1 MSAPILT
8 RPWQFC
14 VNQLYRGRYSAGFSL
29 LSMCQETLWGI
40 KEILKGGGGPWTSL
54 TGAPVVPTGNWSVS
68 FSSDSTVLGTGT
80 PGDGVDYWTDPT
92 KLIWNG
98 GGGAGRSWIVLRQPG
113 IAPNYELCIHLN
125 VTGNAMQA
133 TFVVSPN
140 ARFGFGGAPAGSN
153 TARPQ
158 ANDELVIANIADW
171 GPSGGI
177 GVSTRAHV
185 LKSGDGAS
193 TRVIFA
199 RNGYTCGLWAF
210 EQPGRY
216 SSGWQNPSVSLMY
229 ATSTEQMSSTLLT
242 SASLCTT
249 AGAGS
254 GRFFGRSLDYPNGV
268 GFQAYLLN
276 PASTPFAP
284 TGQTGPNDMDDETP
298 FWPLDLWSTN
308 AFGARG
314 RAGTLADMWIS
325 LGNFQDGTQAPFDD
339 TRQFL
344 QLSSYVIPWNRSIAR
359 WY

>member
-14 VNQLYRGRYSAGFSL
+14 VNQLFRGRYSAGFSN
-29 LSMCQETLWGI
+29 LSLCQETLWGI
-40 KEILKGGGGPWTSL
+40 KEILKGGGAWTDLAGSP
-54 TGAPVVPTGNWSVS
+54 AAPTGNWTVS
-68 FSSDSTVLGTGT
+68 FSSDSTAPGTGT

-98 GGGAGRSWIVLRQPG
+98 GGGARSWIVLKQPG

-125 VTGNAMQA
+125 VANTMQA

-140 ARFGFGGAPAGSN
+140 ARFGFGGAFAGST

-158 ANDELVIANIADW
+158 ANDELVVANIADY
-171 GPSGGI
+171 GPPGGI
-177 GVSTRAHV
+177 GVSARAHV
-185 LKSGDGAS
+185 LKSADGAS

-210 EQPGRY
+210 ERPGRY
-216 SSGWQNPSVSLMY
+216 SSGWQNPSASLMY
-229 ATSTEQMSSTLLT
+229 ATSTEQMISTQLS

-249 AGAGS
+249 AGAGN
-254 GRFFGRSLDYPNGV
+254 GRYFGRSLDYPNGV
-268 GFQAYLLN
+268 GFQAFLLN

-284 TGQTGPNDMDDETP
+284 TGQTAPNDMDGETP
-298 FWPLDLWSTN
+298 YWPLDLWCTN
-308 AFGARG
+308 AYGARG
-314 RAGTLADMWIS
+314 RVGTLADMWIS
-325 LGNFQDGTQAPFDD
+325 LGNYQDGTEAPFDD

-344 QLSSYVIPWNRSIAR
+344 QLSSYVIPWNRSVAK
-359 WY
+359 WH